1 MSTDT
6 PVRRNPGTPPTA
18 ARTGTPTAVPRG
30 TGARGRRTLPAWRRV
45 LTMAVFETRMLARQ
59 RTTLLTLLMGPALV
73 FGIALVQQSADPAAW
88 SRLLGLGSL
97 VVIVF
102 STHWGALFVA
112 VARREQQVF
121 KRLRTSELSSAQ
133 LVTAVFG
140 PFVVL
145 GLVEVVLVSALFA
158 ARGGVHPQA
167 VLLWGAGVL
176 LASAGLVAAG
186 VAVAGVSAST
196 EKANWTGVP
205 LIFLVA
211 GAGNLLM
218 MPLPDERLSGLLLLV
233 PFVPLVDL
241 VSRSTN
247 AGVGLAEL
255 PVPLPPEAVDL
266 LLLALWTGA
275 AVWFAA
281 SRWRWEPRS

>member
-1 MSTDT
+1 MTTLTPELRDRTTDSPT
-6 PVRRNPGTPPTA
+6 RPRERR
-18 ARTGTPTAVPRG
+18 
-30 TGARGRRTLPAWRRV
+30 RRTLSPWRRV
-45 LTMAVFETRMLARQ
+45 LTMAAFETRMLARQ

-73 FGIALVQQSADPAAW
+73 FGIAMVQQTADPAAW

-140 PFVVL
+140 PFVALGVL
-145 GLVEVVLVSALFA
+145 EVGLVTALFA
-158 ARGGVHPQA
+158 GRGGVHPQD

-211 GAGNLLM
+211 GAANLLLIPM
-218 MPLPDERLSGLLLLV
+218 PDERIPALLLLV
-233 PFVPLVDL
+233 PFVSLVDL
-241 VSRSTN
+241 VARSTN
-247 AGVGLAEL
+247 SPTPLAEL
-255 PVPLPPEAVDL
+255 PVPLAPEITDL
-266 LLLALWTGA
+266 LLLAFWSGI

-281 SRWRWEPRS
+281 SRWKWEPRG

>member
-1 MSTDT
+1 MTALT
-6 PVRRNPGTPPTA
+6 PDLRGGTTAPATPADRRE
-18 ARTGTPTAVPRG
+18 RR
-30 TGARGRRTLPAWRRV
+30 RRTLPPWKRV
-45 LTMAVFETRMLARQ
+45 LTMAAFETRMLARQ

-73 FGIALVQQSADPAAW
+73 FAIALVQQTADPTAW
-88 SRLLGLGSL
+88 SRLMGLGSL

-145 GLVEVVLVSALFA
+145 GLLEVALVSALFA

-167 VLLWGAGVL
+167 VLPWAVGVL

-186 VAVAGVSAST
+186 VAVATVSAST

-211 GAGNLLM
+211 GAANLLLI
-218 MPLPDERLSGLLLLV
+218 PLPDDRVSALLLV
-233 PFVPLVDL
+233 VPFVSLVDL

-247 AGVGLAEL
+247 VPTGLAEL
-255 PVPLPPEAVDL
+255 PVPLPPEVTDL
-266 LLLALWTGA
+266 LLLALWSA
-275 AVWFAA
+275 VAVWFAA

>member
-1 MSTDT
+1 MSTLSPERHDLVTGSVRSSST
-6 PVRRNPGTPPTA
+6 PARERR
-18 ARTGTPTAVPRG
+18 
-30 TGARGRRTLPAWRRV
+30 RRTLSPWRRV
-45 LTMAVFETRMLARQ
+45 LTMSLFETRMLARQ

-73 FGIALVQQSADPAAW
+73 FGIAMVQQASEPAAW

-133 LVTAVFG
+133 LITAVFG
-140 PFVVL
+140 PFVAL
-145 GLVEVVLVSALFA
+145 GILEVALVSGLFA
-158 ARGGVHPQA
+158 VRGDVHPQS

-176 LASAGLVAAG
+176 LASTGLVAAG
-186 VAVAGVSAST
+186 VAVAGVSSST

-218 MPLPDERLSGLLLLV
+218 VPLPDERLSALLLLV
-233 PFVPLVDL
+233 PFVSLVDL
-241 VSRSTN
+241 VSRTTN
-247 AGVGLAEL
+247 APVPMAEL
-255 PVPLPPEAVDL
+255 PVPLPAEATDL
-266 LLLALWTGA
+266 LLLSFWTAA

>member
-1 MSTDT
+1 MTALSSELRDQ
-6 PVRRNPGTPPTA
+6 TA
-18 ARTGTPTAVPRG
+18 ASTPSSNHPRE
-30 TGARGRRTLPAWRRV
+30 RRRRSLSTWRRV
-45 LTMAVFETRMLARQ
+45 LTMAAFETRMLARQ

-73 FGIALVQQSADPAAW
+73 FGIAVVQQTADPAAW
-88 SRLLGLGSL
+88 SRLMGLGSL

-133 LVTAVFG
+133 LVAAVFG
-140 PFVVL
+140 PFVILGVL
-145 GLVEVVLVSALFA
+145 EVVLVSVLFA

-167 VLLWGAGVL
+167 VLPWALGVL

-211 GAGNLLM
+211 GAANLLL
-218 MPLPDERLSGLLLLV
+218 MPLPDERISMALLMV
-233 PFVPLVDL
+233 PFVSLVDL

-247 AGVGLAEL
+247 ASTGLAEL
-255 PVPLPPEAVDL
+255 PLPLPAEVTDL
-266 LLLALWTGA
+266 LLLGLWSGAALWF
-275 AVWFAA
+275 AV